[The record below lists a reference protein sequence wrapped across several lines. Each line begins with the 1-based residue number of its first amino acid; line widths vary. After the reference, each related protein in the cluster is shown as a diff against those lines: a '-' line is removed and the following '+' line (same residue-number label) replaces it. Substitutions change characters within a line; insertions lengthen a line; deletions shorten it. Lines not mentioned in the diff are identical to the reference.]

1 MTRFISPRVRDDLVF
16 MGVLFVLAEL
26 SSSQLAD
33 PLNELLA
40 GVSYRGTDFVLGA
53 LGVPHTADAAHRVLG
68 DGQFEIEVAG
78 ECSGLRS
85 IALLG
90 AALILLPLPRRRK
103 VVHFALGAVALMAVN
118 VVRLAHL
125 FQLGEH
131 ETLFHVWLW
140 PTVIVGGVLVYRH
153 IMLPAGLANTSPT
166 ADSGRA

>member
-16 MGVLFVLAEL
+16 IGVLFVLAEL
-26 SSSQLAD
+26 SDSQIAE

-40 GVSYRGTDFVLGA
+40 VVSYRGADFVLGA
-53 LGVPHTADAAHRVLG
+53 LGVPHTADAAHRVLAQG
-68 DGQFEIEVAG
+68 PFEIEVAG

-85 IALLG
+85 IALLC

-118 VVRLAHL
+118 VARLAHL
-125 FQLGEH
+125 FRLGEH

-140 PTVIVGGVLVYRH
+140 PAAIVAGVLVYRH
-153 IMLPAGLANTSPT
+153 IMLPAVPASTSPA
-166 ADSGRA
+166 ADGGRA